1 VHPHRRQQPQGIKI
15 KANIAIRTI
24 IYNWYQRYNL
34 VDDIIHQN
42 TSAKAIVFGKTLKRK
57 PIIKLGTTILPI
69 KEDTRYPGI
78 ILDETFYFSKHIN
91 TFLEKAK
98 RQLNRILTLASKS
111 IHTIH
116 QYNPSEKVQSILVP
130 YF

>member
-1 VHPHRRQQPQGIKI
+1 
-15 KANIAIRTI
+15 
-24 IYNWYQRYNL
+24 

-42 TSAKAIVFGKTLKRK
+42 TSTKAIVFGKTLKRK
-57 PIIKLGTTILPI
+57 LIIKLGTTILPI

-78 ILDETFYFSKHIN
+78 ILDETFHFSKHIN
-91 TFLEKAK
+91 TSLEKAK
-98 RQLNRILTLASKS
+98 RQLNKILTLASK
-111 IHTIH
+111 